1 MVATS
6 GFLYE
11 HLADELGSAIDRGA
25 LRAGDR
31 LPSVRRLA
39 QERSV
44 SVATVLEAY
53 LRLENAGLIEVRPK
67 SGHFVR
73 RRQAGLTAEP
83 RTPRACST
91 PSRVT
96 VSDVYLKI
104 LEAMRDPELLPFGCA
119 TIDPQYLPIA
129 QLNRIV
135 TQVTREMTTVGARYE
150 GAPGLLTL
158 RRQIAR
164 RAVDTGVAISH
175 DDLCTT
181 IGATEALSLALRA
194 VAKAGD
200 TIVVESPAYFGVLQI
215 IQGLGMRALEAGV
228 ALTEDDLC
236 TTIGATEGLS
246 LALRAVARPGDVIA
260 VESPAYFGVL
270 QAIEGLG
277 MRALEI
283 PAHPRHGLDID
294 AFEDIIRAQPV
305 RALMITP
312 TVSNPIGSIMPEA
325 ERERLVRLT
334 RRLDIPVIE
343 DDVYGELV
351 FDGSR
356 PRSLRSFAG
365 ASDDSHVL
373 LVSSVSKTLAAGY
386 RVGWIA
392 GGRWHAQIVR
402 IKYAQSLACPTL
414 PAMAIAEFLASGGY
428 DRHLRRLRA
437 AVAGNVERYREA
449 IATEF
454 PEGTRVSS
462 PRGGFVLWVEL
473 PPGADALALHEQA
486 LRNRIVIAPG
496 PLFSARQR
504 FANFIRISAGTPWS
518 PRVADGITT
527 IARLLHR

>member
-1 MVATS
+1 MVAPG

-11 HLADELGSAIDRGA
+11 HLADELGQAIDRGA

-73 RRQAGLTAEP
+73 GRAMLTAEP
-83 RTPRACST
+83 RAPRACIT

-96 VSDVYLKI
+96 VSDAYTKI
-104 LEAMRDPELLPFGCA
+104 LSAMRDPELLPLGCA
-119 TIDPQYLPIA
+119 TVDPSYLPIA
-129 QLNRIV
+129 ALNRIIS
-135 TQVTREMTTVGARYE
+135 QITREISTIGARYE

-164 RAVDTGVAISH
+164 RAAEVGAAI
-175 DDLCTT
+175 
-181 IGATEALSLALRA
+181 TEH
-194 VAKAGD
+194 
-200 TIVVESPAYFGVLQI
+200 
-215 IQGLGMRALEAGV
+215 
-228 ALTEDDLC
+228 DLC

-246 LALRAVARPGDVIA
+246 LALRAVAKPGDVIA

-270 QAIEGLG
+270 QAIESLG

-283 PAHPRHGLDID
+283 PAHPRTGFDVT
-294 AFEDIIRAQPV
+294 AFEETLRAQSV
-305 RALMITP
+305 QAVVIAP
-312 TVSNPIGSIMPEA
+312 TASNPLGSIMPDD
-325 ERERLVRLT
+325 ERERLVKLT

-351 FDGSR
+351 WDGSHPR
-356 PRSLRSFAG
+356 PLRSFAG
-365 ASDDSHVL
+365 PSEDSHVL
-373 LVSSVSKTLAAGY
+373 LVSSISKTLAPGY

-392 GGRWHAQIVR
+392 GGRWHDRVVR
-402 IKYAQSLACPTL
+402 LKYGQSLACPTL
-414 PAMAIAEFLASGGY
+414 PAMAVAEFLSSGGY
-428 DRHLRRLRA
+428 DRHLRRLRSA
-437 AVAGNVERYREA
+437 IAGNVERYREA
-449 IATEF
+449 IALQF
-454 PEGTRVSS
+454 PDGTRVSS

-473 PPGADALALHEQA
+473 PAGVDSLALHDAA
-486 LRNRIVIAPG
+486 LRKRIVIAPG

-518 PRVADGITT
+518 DRVSDGIRTL
-527 IARLLHR
+527 ARLVGRE

>member
-1 MVATS
+1 MVALS
-6 GFLYE
+6 GVKSIHGFLYE
-11 HLADELGSAIDRGA
+11 HLADELGGAIDRGS

-73 RRQAGLTAEP
+73 RRGAAATAEP
-83 RTPRACST
+83 RTPRPCTT

-96 VSDVYLKI
+96 VSDAYTKI
-104 LEAMRDPELLPFGCA
+104 LSAMRDPELLPFGCA
-119 TIDPQYLPIA
+119 TIDPSYLPIA
-129 QLNRIV
+129 ALNRIV

-164 RAVDTGVAISH
+164 RA
-175 DDLCTT
+175 
-181 IGATEALSLALRA
+181 TE
-194 VAKAGD
+194 
-200 TIVVESPAYFGVLQI
+200 I
-215 IQGLGMRALEAGV
+215 GV
-228 ALTEDDLC
+228 ALAEDDLC

-246 LALRAVARPGDVIA
+246 LALRAVAKPGDVIA

-283 PAHPRHGLDID
+283 PASPRHGLDVS
-294 AFEDIIRAQPV
+294 AFEETIRSQPV
-305 RALMITP
+305 RALMVAP
-312 TVSNPIGSIMPEA
+312 TVSNPLGSIMPED
-325 ERERLVRLT
+325 ERERLVRIT
-334 RRLDIPVIE
+334 RRHDIPIIE
-343 DDVYGELV
+343 DEVYGELV
-351 FDGSR
+351 FDGSHPR
-356 PRSLRSFAG
+356 PLRAFAG
-365 ASDDSHVL
+365 PSEDSHVL
-373 LVSSVSKTLAAGY
+373 LVSSVSKTLAPGY

-392 GGRWHAQIVR
+392 GGRWHDQIVR
-402 IKYAQSLACPTL
+402 LKYGQSLACPTL
-414 PAMAIAEFLASGGY
+414 LGMAVAEFLASGGY

-449 IATEF
+449 IVTQF
-454 PEGTRVSS
+454 PDGTRVSS

-473 PPGADALALHEQA
+473 PPGVDALALHEQA
-486 LRNRIVIAPG
+486 LRRRIVIAPG

-504 FANFIRISAGTPWS
+504 FTNFIRVSAGMPWS
-518 PRVADGITT
+518 ERVAEGIRTL
-527 IARLLHR
+527 ARLVAQK

>member
-1 MVATS
+1 MVAIS

-11 HLADELGSAIDRGA
+11 HLADELGQAIDRGA

-73 RRQAGLTAEP
+73 RRGMLMAEP
-83 RTPRACST
+83 RPPRTCTT

-96 VSDVYLKI
+96 VTDAYTKI
-104 LEAMRDPELLPFGCA
+104 LEAMRDPELVPFGCA
-119 TIDPQYLPIA
+119 TIDPSYLPIA
-129 QLNRIV
+129 ALNRII
-135 TQVTREMTTVGARYE
+135 TQVVREMSTVGARYE
-150 GAPGLLTL
+150 AAPGLLTL

-164 RAVDTGVAISH
+164 RAVDTGVALSER
-175 DDLCTT
+175 DVCTT

-194 VAKAGD
+194 VAK
-200 TIVVESPAYFGVLQI
+200 
-215 IQGLGMRALEAGV
+215 
-228 ALTEDDLC
+228 
-236 TTIGATEGLS
+236 
-246 LALRAVARPGDVIA
+246 PGDVIA

-283 PAHPRHGLDID
+283 PANPRTGFDVT
-294 AFEDIIRAQPV
+294 AFEEIIKSQPV
-305 RALMITP
+305 RAVMVTP
-312 TVSNPIGSIMPEA
+312 TVSNPLGSIMPED
-325 ERERLVRLT
+325 ERERLVRIT
-334 RRLDIPVIE
+334 KRADIPVIE

-351 FDGSR
+351 FDGSHPR
-356 PRSLRSFAG
+356 PLRSFAG
-365 ASDDSHVL
+365 PSEDSHVM
-373 LVSSVSKTLAAGY
+373 LVNSVSKTLAPGY

-392 GGRWHAQIVR
+392 GGRWHQQIVR
-402 IKYAQSLACPTL
+402 IKYSTTLSCPTL
-414 PAMAIAEFLASGGY
+414 PGMAVAEFLASGGY

-437 AVAGNVERYREA
+437 AVQTNVERYRDA
-449 IATEF
+449 IAAQF
-454 PEGTRVSS
+454 PEGTRVSA

-473 PPGADALALHEQA
+473 PPGIDSLQLHETA
-486 LRNRIVIAPG
+486 LRKGIVVAPG

-504 FANFIRISAGTPWS
+504 FANCLRISAGSPWS
-518 PRVADGITT
+518 DRMAAGISTLANLISDT
-527 IARLLHR
+527 SLSARRSA

>member
-1 MVATS
+1 MLVGHPVTVLVHLEGDRYTSGVVATS

-11 HLADELGSAIDRGA
+11 HLADELGQAIDRGA

-73 RRQAGLTAEP
+73 RRQALTAEP

-96 VSDVYLKI
+96 VSDAYIKI

-119 TIDPQYLPIA
+119 TIDPSYLPIA
-129 QLNRIV
+129 ALNRIV

-164 RAVDTGVAISH
+164 RAVDTGVAMTEH
-175 DDLCTT
+175 DLCTT
-181 IGATEALSLALRA
+181 LGATEGLSLALRA

-215 IQGLGMRALEAGV
+215 I
-228 ALTEDDLC
+228 
-236 TTIGATEGLS
+236 
-246 LALRAVARPGDVIA
+246 
-260 VESPAYFGVL
+260 
-270 QAIEGLG
+270 EGLG
-277 MRALEI
+277 MRALEV
-283 PAHPRHGLDID
+283 AANPRTGID
-294 AFEDIIRAQPV
+294 VGAFEEVVRSQPV
-305 RALMITP
+305 RALVASP
-312 TVSNPIGSIMPEA
+312 TLANPLGSVMPED
-325 ERERLVRLT
+325 ERERLVKIAKRY
-334 RRLDIPVIE
+334 DIPIIE

-356 PRSLRSFAG
+356 PRPLRAFAG
-365 ASDDSHVL
+365 PSEDNHVIF
-373 LVSSVSKTLAAGY
+373 VSSVSKTLAPGY

-392 GGRWHAQIVR
+392 GGRWHDQIMR
-402 IKYAQSLACPTL
+402 LKYGNTLACPTL
-414 PAMAIAEFLASGGY
+414 PGMAVAEFLASGGY

-449 IATEF
+449 IATQF
-454 PEGTRVSS
+454 PDGTRVSA

-473 PPGADALALHEQA
+473 PAGVDALALHEQA
-486 LRNRIVIAPG
+486 LRKRIVIAPG

-504 FANFIRISAGTPWS
+504 FTNFIRISAGTPWS
-518 PRVADGITT
+518 DRIADGIKTL
-527 IARLLHR
+527 ARLTEASEAVRPSRARV

>member
-11 HLADELGSAIDRGA
+11 HLADELGQAIDRGS

-53 LRLENAGLIEVRPK
+53 LRLENAGMIEVRPK

-73 RRQAGLTAEP
+73 RRSALTAEP
-83 RTPRACST
+83 RTPRTCTT
-91 PSRVT
+91 PSKVT
-96 VSDVYLKI
+96 VSDVYTKI
-104 LEAMRDPELLPFGCA
+104 LSAMRDPELLPFGCA
-119 TIDPQYLPIA
+119 TVDPSYLPIA
-129 QLNRIV
+129 SLNRII
-135 TQVTREMTTVGARYE
+135 TQLTREMTTVGARYE

-164 RAVDTGVAISH
+164 RAVEAGVAISEH
-175 DDLCTT
+175 
-181 IGATEALSLALRA
+181 
-194 VAKAGD
+194 
-200 TIVVESPAYFGVLQI
+200 
-215 IQGLGMRALEAGV
+215 
-228 ALTEDDLC
+228 DLC

-246 LALRAVARPGDVIA
+246 LALRAVAKPGDVIA

-283 PAHPRHGLDID
+283 PANPRTGLDVT
-294 AFEDIIRAQPV
+294 AFEEIIRQQPV
-305 RALMITP
+305 RACVVTP
-312 TVSNPIGSIMPEA
+312 TISNPLGSIMPDD
-325 ERERLVRLT
+325 ERERLVKIT
-334 RRLDIPVIE
+334 RRHDIPIIE

-356 PRSLRSFAG
+356 PRPLRGFAG
-365 ASDDSHVL
+365 PSADSHVL
-373 LVSSVSKTLAAGY
+373 LVSSVSKTLAPGY

-392 GGRWHAQIVR
+392 GGRWHDQIVR

-414 PAMAIAEFLASGGY
+414 LGMAVAELLASGGY
-428 DRHLRRLRA
+428 DRHLRRLRTA
-437 AVAGNVERYREA
+437 LAGNVERYREA
-449 IATEF
+449 IATQF
-454 PEGTRVSS
+454 PDGTRVSA

-473 PPGADALALHEQA
+473 PTGVDALALHEQA
-486 LRNRIVIAPG
+486 LRRRIVVAPG

-504 FANFIRISAGTPWS
+504 FTNFIRISAGEPWS
-518 PRVADGITT
+518 DRVADGIRTLARL
-527 IARLLHR
+527 IARDQA

>member
-1 MVATS
+1 MVDPRACAYTDDVVATS

-11 HLADELGSAIDRGA
+11 HLADELGKAIDRGA

-53 LRLENAGLIEVRPK
+53 MRLENAGLIEVRPK

-73 RRQAGLTAEP
+73 RRSVLTAEP
-83 RTPRACST
+83 RMPRACST

-96 VSDVYLKI
+96 VSDAYTKI
-104 LEAMRDPELLPFGCA
+104 LAAMRDPELLPLGCA
-119 TIDPQYLPIA
+119 TVDQAYLPIQA
-129 QLNRIV
+129 LNRLVI
-135 TQVTREMTTVGARYE
+135 QVTREISTVGARYE

-164 RAVDTGVAISH
+164 RAVEAGVALSEN
-175 DDLCTT
+175 DLCTT
-181 IGATEALSLALRA
+181 IGATEA
-194 VAKAGD
+194 
-200 TIVVESPAYFGVLQI
+200 
-215 IQGLGMRALEAGV
+215 
-228 ALTEDDLC
+228 
-236 TTIGATEGLS
+236 LS

-270 QAIEGLG
+270 QTIESLGL
-277 MRALEI
+277 RALEI
-283 PAHPRHGLDID
+283 PANPRTGFDVS
-294 AFEDIIRAQPV
+294 AFEDTLRSQPV
-305 RALMITP
+305 RAIVVTP
-312 TVSNPIGSIMPEA
+312 TVSNPLGSVMPED
-325 ERERLVRLT
+325 ERERLVRIT
-334 RRLDIPVIE
+334 RRYDIPIIE
-343 DDVYGELV
+343 DDVYAELM

-356 PRSLRSFAG
+356 PRPLRAFAG
-365 ASDDSHVL
+365 PSDDNHVL
-373 LVSSVSKTLAAGY
+373 FIGSVSKTLAPGY

-392 GGRWHAQIVR
+392 GGRWHDQVVR
-402 IKYAQSLACPTL
+402 LKYGHTLACPSL
-414 PAMAIAEFLASGGY
+414 PGMAVAEFLASGGY

-437 AVAGNVERYREA
+437 ALACNLDRYRET

-473 PPGADALALHEQA
+473 PPGVDALQLHDQA
-486 LRNRIVIAPG
+486 LRKRIVVAPG

-504 FANFIRISAGTPWS
+504 FANFIRISAGAPFS
-518 PRVADGITT
+518 ER
-527 IARLLHR
+527 IAEGLRTLGKLVGG

>member
-6 GFLYE
+6 GYLYE
-11 HLADELGSAIDRGA
+11 HLADELGQAIDRGA
-25 LRAGDR
+25 LRSGDR

-73 RRQAGLTAEP
+73 RRTLLTAEP
-83 RTPRACST
+83 RAPRTCTT
-91 PSRVT
+91 PSKVT
-96 VSDVYLKI
+96 VSDAYTKI

-119 TIDPQYLPIA
+119 TIDPSYLPIA
-129 QLNRIV
+129 ALNRIV
-135 TQVTREMTTVGARYE
+135 TQVVREMTTVGARYE

-164 RAVDTGVAISH
+164 RAV
-175 DDLCTT
+175 
-181 IGATEALSLALRA
+181 
-194 VAKAGD
+194 
-200 TIVVESPAYFGVLQI
+200 
-215 IQGLGMRALEAGV
+215 EAGV
-228 ALTEDDLC
+228 ALSEHDLC
-236 TTIGATEGLS
+236 TTIGATEGLA

-270 QAIEGLG
+270 QSIESLG

-283 PAHPRHGLDID
+283 PASPRNGLDVSV
-294 AFEDIIRAQPV
+294 FEDTIRSQPV
-305 RALMITP
+305 RALVVAP
-312 TVSNPIGSIMPEA
+312 TVSNPLGSIMPDD
-325 ERERLVRLT
+325 EREKLVRIT
-334 RRLDIPVIE
+334 RKHDIPIIE

-356 PRSLRSFAG
+356 PRPLRSFAG
-365 ASDDSHVL
+365 PSEDSNVVY
-373 LVSSVSKTLAAGY
+373 VSSVSKTLAPGY

-392 GGRWHAQIVR
+392 GGRWHDQIVR
-402 IKYAQSLACPTL
+402 LKYQTTLACPTL
-414 PAMAIAEFLASGGY
+414 PGMAVAEFLASGGY
-428 DRHLRRLRA
+428 DRHLRRLRTA
-437 AVAGNVERYREA
+437 CSHNLERYREA
-449 IATEF
+449 IATQF

-473 PPGADALALHEQA
+473 PPGVDALALHEQA
-486 LRNRIVIAPG
+486 LRKRIVIAPG

-504 FANFIRISAGTPWS
+504 FANFIRISAGSPWS
-518 PRVADGITT
+518 ERTEEGLRTL
-527 IARLLHR
+527 ARLI

>member
-1 MVATS
+1 MAE

-11 HLADELGSAIDRGA
+11 HLADELGQAIDRGA
-25 LRAGDR
+25 LRVGDR

-44 SVATVLEAY
+44 SVSTVLEAY
-53 LRLENAGLIEVRPK
+53 LRLENAGLVEVRPK

-73 RRQAGLTAEP
+73 RRAADTGEP
-83 RTPRACST
+83 RTPRACGK

-96 VSDVYLKI
+96 VSDAYTKI
-104 LEAMRDPELLPFGCA
+104 LEAMRDPELVPFGCA
-119 TIDPQYLPIA
+119 TLDPSYLPIA

-150 GAPGLLTL
+150 AAPGLLTL

-164 RAVDTGVAISH
+164 RAVD
-175 DDLCTT
+175 
-181 IGATEALSLALRA
+181 
-194 VAKAGD
+194 
-200 TIVVESPAYFGVLQI
+200 
-215 IQGLGMRALEAGV
+215 AGV
-228 ALTEDDLC
+228 ALAEDDLC

-270 QAIEGLG
+270 QTIENLN

-283 PAHPRHGLDID
+283 PAHPRTGLDVA
-294 AFEDIIRAQPV
+294 AFEDTLRAQPV
-305 RALMITP
+305 RAVVVTP
-312 TVSNPIGSIMPEA
+312 TVSNPLGSIMPEDD
-325 ERERLVRLT
+325 RDRLVRIA
-334 RRLDIPVIE
+334 RRADIPIIE

-356 PRSLRSFAG
+356 PRPLRAFAG
-365 ASDDSHVL
+365 ASDDSHVI
-373 LVSSVSKTLAAGY
+373 LVSSVSKTLAPGY

-392 GGRWHAQIVR
+392 GGRWHDQIVR
-402 IKYAQSLACPTL
+402 IKYSQTLACPAL
-414 PAMAIAEFLASGGY
+414 LGMAVAEFLASGGY

-449 IATEF
+449 ITNEF
-454 PEGTRVSS
+454 PDGTRVST

-473 PPGADALALHEQA
+473 PPGSDGVALHEQA
-486 LRNRIVIAPG
+486 LRRGIVVAPG

-504 FANFIRISAGTPWS
+504 FSNFIRISAGTPWS
-518 PRVADGITT
+518 DRIASGMRTL
-527 IARLLHR
+527 ARLVKRE

>member
-1 MVATS
+1 MVAIS

-11 HLADELGSAIDRGA
+11 HLADELGQAIDRGA

-73 RRQAGLTAEP
+73 RRGMLTAEP
-83 RTPRACST
+83 RAPRTCTT

-96 VSDVYLKI
+96 VSDVYTKI
-104 LEAMRDPELLPFGCA
+104 LEAMRDPELVPFGCA
-119 TIDPQYLPIA
+119 TIDQSYLPIA
-129 QLNRIV
+129 ALNRII
-135 TQVTREMTTVGARYE
+135 TQVVREMTTVGARYE
-150 GAPGLLTL
+150 AAPGLLTL

-164 RAVDTGVAISH
+164 RAVDTGVALSER
-175 DDLCTT
+175 DVCTT
-181 IGATEALSLALRA
+181 IGATEA
-194 VAKAGD
+194 
-200 TIVVESPAYFGVLQI
+200 
-215 IQGLGMRALEAGV
+215 
-228 ALTEDDLC
+228 
-236 TTIGATEGLS
+236 LS

-283 PAHPRHGLDID
+283 PANPRTGLDVS
-294 AFEDIIRAQPV
+294 AFEEIIKSQPV
-305 RALMITP
+305 RALMVTP
-312 TVSNPIGSIMPEA
+312 TISNPLGSIMPED
-325 ERERLVRLT
+325 ERERLVRIT
-334 RRLDIPVIE
+334 RRADIPVIE

-351 FDGSR
+351 FDGSHPR
-356 PRSLRSFAG
+356 PLRSFAG
-365 ASDDSHVL
+365 PSEDSHVM
-373 LVSSVSKTLAAGY
+373 LVNSVSKTLAPGY

-392 GGRWHAQIVR
+392 GGRWHQQIVR
-402 IKYAQSLACPTL
+402 IKYSTTLSCPTL
-414 PAMAIAEFLASGGY
+414 PGMAVAEFLASGGY

-437 AVAGNVERYREA
+437 AVQTNVERYRDA
-449 IATEF
+449 IATQF
-454 PEGTRVSS
+454 PEGTRVSA

-473 PPGADALALHEQA
+473 PPGIDALTLHEQA
-486 LRNRIVIAPG
+486 LRKGIVVAPG

-504 FANFIRISAGTPWS
+504 FANCIRISAGSPWS
-518 PRVADGITT
+518 DRIANGIHTLAQLL
-527 IARLLHR
+527 ARN